1 MLRHYGERLFKCR
14 HIYCSFRR
22 HGFDSKASRNL
33 HEREH
38 EKPWNCHVEGCEFEE
53 GGFLSR
59 KMRDEHLER
68 FHSQS
73 DLLPIE
79 QFKKLDEV
87 DLKNVCLDLVK
98 ADDVSKIRELSAA
111 GQIGARL
118 NHNTLIPCAA
128 QYASPEMIKILLND
142 RLIKLDLY
150 FWSRGSFSKLFLPE
164 VVAGNKSNMLEYI
177 LYSIR
182 DDWPTQ
188 LLHNLHWFRDKGLAE
203 VLAKANDEMLDVF
216 CRWVAQDLLQKKTTP
231 YLVRP
236 DMIAATAGDVYRE
249 HLLLRL
255 WRKVPCSWWTKNNWK
270 NAVINVA
277 STTCSTE
284 LATFLIDQGVPVD
297 WRNSKAAPT
306 PLVHA
311 ARKTD
316 ARAANLVRLLLLNGA
331 DSVVDIAK
339 RALPSTDL
347 IESRIDVSEQK
358 GAREISNWL
367 GVTFDELVVQAKKAR
382 EEVKNLDT

>member
-1 MLRHYGERLFKCR
+1 M
-14 HIYCSFRR
+14 YCSFRR

-38 EKPWNCHVEGCEFEE
+38 EKPWNCYVEGCEFEK

-68 FHSQS
+68 FHNHS

-79 QFKKLDEV
+79 QFKNLDEV
-87 DLKNVCLDLVK
+87 DIKNVCLDLVK
-98 ADDVSKIRELSAA
+98 ADDVSKIRELAA
-111 GQIGARL
+111 ADKIDVEF
-118 NHNTLIPCAA
+118 NEDTLIACAA

-142 RLIKLDLY
+142 KTTKRDLSR
-150 FWSRGSFSKLFLPE
+150 WSQGTFSKLLLPE
-164 VVAGNKSNMLEYI
+164 TVAGNNSNMLEYI
-177 LYSIR
+177 LYSNR
-182 DDWPTQ
+182 DDWPTK
-188 LLHNLHWFRDKGLAE
+188 LRKNLHWFRDNGLAE

-216 CRWVAQDLLQKKTTP
+216 CRWVAQDLLQKKTNP

-249 HLLLRL
+249 HILLRL
-255 WRKVPCSWWTKNNWK
+255 WRKVPCSWWTKSYWK
-270 NAVINVA
+270 NAMINVA

-297 WRNSKAAPT
+297 WRNNKAAPT

-316 ARAANLVRLLLLNGA
+316 ARAAELVRLLLLNGA

-339 RALPSTDL
+339 RVIHSPDL
-347 IESRIDVSEQK
+347 KKSQIDVSEQK
-358 GAREISNWL
+358 GALEISKWL

-382 EEVKNLDT
+382 EQVKNSDT